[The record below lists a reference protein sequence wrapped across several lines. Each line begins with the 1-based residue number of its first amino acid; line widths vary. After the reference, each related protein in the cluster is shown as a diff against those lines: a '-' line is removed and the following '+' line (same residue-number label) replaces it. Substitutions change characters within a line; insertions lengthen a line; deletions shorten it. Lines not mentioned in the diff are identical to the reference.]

1 MGPNFSTN
9 PLVASLKAAS
19 SRAEIRIA
27 PETLIARSVLFSHR
41 PYTVARETP
50 SCAATSRTESRRSG
64 VGGISE
70 PLGTCSKPAARNF
83 HLPAPGCTSGDFGQA
98 RLTCLLALA
107 QAYTWMPV
115 DCQSL
120 RIRRPLVRIQ

>member
-50 SCAATSRTESRRSG
+50 SCAANSRTESRRSG

-83 HLPAPGCTSGDFGQA
+83 HLPVDLQRDGTPPLQKHSPPAPH
-98 RLTCLLALA
+98 
-107 QAYTWMPV
+107 
-115 DCQSL
+115 
-120 RIRRPLVRIQ
+120 RRDASYLPFFSPF